1 MKQLSQLSKLANV
14 VIQQS
19 QKDQKDQKVDGE
31 VVLKLSVDDV
41 VPKPQVRK
49 LFTDIEELGQNIAQ
63 DGQHQPIVVFPKNKN
78 GKYVIQK
85 GERRWRACKV
95 AGIKTIKAIVNSAVL
110 DKLDQVAGELGENIH
125 RVDLNS
131 FEIADALQLYIDSGW
146 SQADVGRRI
155 NKSRAFVSQHLSL
168 TRIPA
173 PIRALLTPEITKDT
187 TTLHIVAQIHDI
199 DPVACRQL
207 AERAKQNKALP
218 RVEARK
224 LLDRLRGVDGPED
237 GDESS
242 QAPSPRARGKLAPAA
257 ASTGVPGDDGNDA
270 GDDDGA
276 TGAMDSEQQA
286 EAMRTSAKNSPAAQ
300 KPATGTTVAT
310 KRDDSHMQP
319 GAVTTVL
326 GPGAQEVAPEGA
338 SYSIVAPGQIAVVC
352 SVKVLKVARLGELC
366 LNRVDKES
374 EFVWVKLY
382 DEDGE
387 PYAKDVEA
395 EYVSVP
401 AHDVKVV
408 ELRARG

>member
-1 MKQLSQLSKLANV
+1 
-14 VIQQS
+14 
-19 QKDQKDQKVDGE
+19 
-31 VVLKLSVDDV
+31 
-41 VPKPQVRK
+41 
-49 LFTDIEELGQNIAQ
+49 
-63 DGQHQPIVVFPKNKN
+63 
-78 GKYVIQK
+78 
-85 GERRWRACKV
+85 
-95 AGIKTIKAIVNSAVL
+95 
-110 DKLDQVAGELGENIH
+110 
-125 RVDLNS
+125 
-131 FEIADALQLYIDSGW
+131 
-146 SQADVGRRI
+146 
-155 NKSRAFVSQHLSL
+155 
-168 TRIPA
+168 
-173 PIRALLTPEITKDT
+173 
-187 TTLHIVAQIHDI
+187 
-199 DPVACRQL
+199 
-207 AERAKQNKALP
+207 
-218 RVEARK
+218 
-224 LLDRLRGVDGPED
+224 
-237 GDESS
+237 
-242 QAPSPRARGKLAPAA
+242 
-257 ASTGVPGDDGNDA
+257 
-270 GDDDGA
+270 
-276 TGAMDSEQQA
+276 MDSEQQA